1 MKRQFLLLVAIAV
14 FVTAF
19 TTNASG
25 QTGKTVRA
33 NVKFDFQIGDRVYPA
48 GEYWIESISW
58 HDNVL
63 RIRHVSD
70 ANKTA
75 FILANHSNAGA
86 SKGQT
91 PRLVFQKKGA
101 DYFLTK
107 IFLDTQQWGYSI
119 APSHLQRETE
129 KRLASRIT
137 RNN

>member
-1 MKRQFLLLVAIAV
+1 MKRRFLLLIAIAV
-14 FVTAF
+14 FAAF

-58 HDNVL
+58 PDNVL

-70 ANKTA
+70 TNKTA
-75 FILANHSNAGA
+75 FIHANHSNAGT

-91 PRLVFQKKGA
+91 ARLVFYKNGG

-107 IFLDTQQWGYSI
+107 IFLDSQQWGYSI
-119 APSHLQRETE
+119 APSHLQRESG